1 MTSPQ
6 VTSPSA
12 KVLGVYRKPSIQQ
25 AGKGRLNATRRK
37 RGPVRRL
44 SAPRCFL
51 GACVPAAA
59 AQPRAPFSLRRRGGQ
74 PRAAAWGRGEP
85 GRGGVLARRRRT
97 LGGPRRVYRF
107 CLQRLRWLWLGEPFA
122 RLHGDLGARM
132 DPPGPGGKRPGRAR
146 RPRRRQQRQDGAE
159 AAGP

>member
-12 KVLGVYRKPSIQQ
+12 TVLGVYGKPATQQ
-25 AGKGRLNATRRK
+25 AGKGRPNPTK
-37 RGPVRRL
+37 RNKGTVRRL
-44 SAPRCFL
+44 PALRRFL
-51 GACVPAAA
+51 GPCPPAAA
-59 AQPRAPFSLRRRGGQ
+59 ARLRAPFSLRRRGGQ
-74 PRAAAWGRGEP
+74 PTAAARGRGEL
-85 GRGGVLARRRRT
+85 GRGGVLAGRCRT
-97 LGGPRRVYRF
+97 LGGPRRVYRSS
-107 CLQRLRWLWLGEPFA
+107 LQRLRWLWLGEPFA

-132 DPPGPGGKRPGRAR
+132 DPPGPGGKRPGRAG